1 MLKTKSSEKLER
13 TLSYFPTGLAE
24 EIRRIM
30 RQRKDEIREIRIR
43 TFARSTVICGD
54 ESLTLFSHVDKSS
67 VDALVERLLDGALYA
82 HRDSIASGYIS
93 IDGGIRVGICGHAR
107 YDGERL
113 VGVSEISSL
122 LFRIPPSECA
132 FSDALHRIYLDNAH
146 QGMLIYSPPGVG
158 KTTAIR
164 SLALSLGSGR
174 NAKRVA
180 VIDERCELDEADYK
194 GAEVDILKGYKRT
207 EGIEIATRTMSP
219 EVIMIDELGEGDAEP
234 ISRVVRCGIPIVATA
249 HAGSLGELRSR
260 PTLAPLLSLGAFDL
274 YVGISRENGEYLLT
288 ADRG

>member
-1 MLKTKSSEKLER
+1 MLKTKSEEKLER
-13 TLSYFPTGLAE
+13 ALSYFPANLAE
-24 EIRRIM
+24 EIRRISG
-30 RQRKDEIREIRIR
+30 QRRGEIREIRIR
-43 TFARSTVICGD
+43 TLARSTMICGE
-54 ESLTLFSHVDKSS
+54 ESITLFSRVDKSS
-67 VDALVERLLDGALYA
+67 VDGLVERLLDGALYA

-93 IDGGIRVGICGHAR
+93 IGGGVRVGICGHAR
-107 YDGERL
+107 YEGERL

-132 FSDALHRIYLDNAH
+132 FASELHEIYIENACH
-146 QGMLIYSPPGVG
+146 GMLIYSPPGVG

-180 VIDERCELDEADYK
+180 VIDERCELDEADYR
-194 GAEVDILKGYKRT
+194 GAEVDILKGYKRR

-234 ISRVVRCGIPIVATA
+234 ISRVVRCGIPIIATA
-249 HAGSLGELRSR
+249 HAGSLDELRSR
-260 PTLAPLLSLGAFDL
+260 PALAPLLSLGAFDL
-274 YVGISRENGEYLLT
+274 FVGISRDAGEYSLT
-288 ADRG
+288 VDRD

>member
-13 TLSYFPTGLAE
+13 TLSYFPTDLAE

-113 VGVSEISSL
+113 VGGRQDTVRELGRSYCYSHLPEGCRRKLGPWRACNYRGRQESSARRHL
-122 LFRIPPSECA
+122 RLERCLRYPF
-132 FSDALHRIYLDNAH
+132 FHRPCKWGDRHIYE
-146 QGMLIYSPPGVG
+146 
-158 KTTAIR
+158 K
-164 SLALSLGSGR
+164 LAL
-174 NAKRVA
+174 
-180 VIDERCELDEADYK
+180 
-194 GAEVDILKGYKRT
+194 
-207 EGIEIATRTMSP
+207 
-219 EVIMIDELGEGDAEP
+219 
-234 ISRVVRCGIPIVATA
+234 
-249 HAGSLGELRSR
+249 
-260 PTLAPLLSLGAFDL
+260 
-274 YVGISRENGEYLLT
+274 
-288 ADRG
+288 